1 MAGRRR
7 SILALA
13 LLTSCF
19 HPLYSTAGN
28 ETVTYAYDARG
39 RLIQVSRSGTV
50 NDGIQA
56 SYGYDKADNRTNVT
70 VTTSTPTLSINSASA
85 TEGAPVVFTVTR
97 GGSASGTVTVNYA
110 TSGGTATS
118 AADFTAG
125 SGTLTFVAGDTS
137 EPINIATTDDAAVEG
152 VESFTVTLSSP
163 SAGSAIGTGTGT
175 GTINDNDSAPTCGG
189 ASFTIASNAAVT
201 EGSSSIFTVSKA
213 GTASG
218 SCTVNWATA
227 NGTAASGSDYTAASG
242 TLTFAAVDTVK
253 TFSVL
258 TTDDAAVE
266 SAETFTASLSGPSG
280 GATLGTPSSATTTIN
295 DNDSGGGTG
304 CSGVSF
310 RVNDVANDEGVPLV
324 FTVTKTGTTSTSCS
338 VSYASANGTAITPND
353 YAAVSGTLTFLAAET
368 TKTVSITTTTTGP
381 GEGTETMNLNLS
393 SPSGGATISDSQGV
407 GTIYNYVPDG
417 GGGCPLC

>member
-201 EGSSSIFTVSKA
+201 EGASSIFTVSKA

-280 GATLGTPSSATTTIN
+280 GATLGTPSSATATIN
-295 DNDSGGGTG
+295 DNDSGGGCG
-304 CSGVSF
+304 GVSF
-310 RVNDVANDEGVPLV
+310 TVNDNANDEGVPLV